1 MTVSPSNQPKAH
13 LRGSYAEQ
21 LVCDHFGRMGY
32 RVRFH
37 QKKIFGVEYDW
48 VFEGPVGAA
57 YVEVKS
63 VKSADFYLRRWP
75 WRQKNRFLRVASVLA
90 ERERAQFFLALVDYK
105 DKVHLFRV
113 GSEL

>member
-1 MTVSPSNQPKAH
+1 MRVPLDAH
-13 LRGSYAEQ
+13 ERGAHAEQ
-21 LVCDHFGRMGY
+21 IVCDLFMERGY

-37 QKKIFGVEYDW
+37 RKKIFGVEYDW
-48 VFEGPVGAA
+48 VFANEKEAV

-63 VKSADFYLRRWP
+63 VRSADFYLRRWP
-75 WRQKNRFLRVASVLA
+75 WNQKQRFIRVAAVLA
-90 ERERAQFFLALVDYK
+90 AKERAHFYLALVDYG